1 MVIPNERRVIRGRID
16 PTRAAISPGCLC
28 RALALTFALAS
39 PMVAAQTLHFLALS
53 DNDVPVADA
62 VISLPAD
69 QRSSPAPA
77 YDGAPAIMDQ
87 VKKQFRPRILA
98 VAAGAQVAFPNSDNV
113 RHHVYSFSP
122 AKVFELKLYSGQPE
136 APLLFQQ
143 PGVVV
148 LGCNI
153 HDSMLGYIY
162 VAETPYF
169 SQTDASGKATLTFPD
184 AKPAPQDILVWSPE
198 LSIDSQTIL
207 RLSLSELP
215 TSAADR
221 DAYIIRLNMQGN
233 GVERTQGKSG
243 FGGKFR
249 KQQHE

>member
-1 MVIPNERRVIRGRID
+1 MVIPNERRVNRGQID
-16 PTRAAISPGCLC
+16 PARAAISPGRPC
-28 RALALTFALAS
+28 RALTLAFVLAS
-39 PMVAAQTLHFLALS
+39 PALPAQTLQFLALS
-53 DNDVPVADA
+53 ANDAPVANA

-69 QRSSPAPA
+69 QTSSPAPA
-77 YDGAPAIMDQ
+77 DAGSPAIMDQ
-87 VKKQFRPRILA
+87 VKKQFRPHILA
-98 VAAGAQVAFPNSDNV
+98 VAAGTSVAFPNSDNV

-122 AKVFELKLYSGQPE
+122 AKMFELKLYSGQPE

-169 SQTDASGKATLTFPD
+169 SQTNASGKATLTFPD
-184 AKPAPQDILVWSPE
+184 AIPAPQDILVWSPG

-221 DAYIIRLNMQGN
+221 DAYVIRLNMQGS
-233 GVERTQGKSG
+233 GVERTPGKSG

-249 KQQHE
+249 KQQNE